1 MGTISGLAHAMA
13 FEFNGLLYVIG
24 YRAGGQYLRRSA
36 DGGRSWLP
44 FSDESEEALVA
55 LPSDE
60 QRVAFVK
67 MASQGRALVVGVPN
81 FPEIDVYV
89 SRDDGETWEQ
99 EATANGD

>member
-1 MGTISGLAHAMA
+1 MATISGLGHAMA

-36 DGGRSWLP
+36 DSGRTWLP
-44 FSDESEEALVA
+44 FTDESEETLVA
-55 LPSDE
+55 MPADE

-67 MASQGRALVVGVPN
+67 MASQGRALVVGVSRYPAI
-81 FPEIDVYV
+81 EVYV

-99 EATANGD
+99 EEAV

>member
-1 MGTISGLAHAMA
+1 VATIGGLSHAMA

-36 DGGRSWLP
+36 DKGQSWLR
-44 FSDESEEALVA
+44 FGDGSEEKLVA

-67 MASQGRALVVGVPN
+67 MGTQGRALVVGVPN
-81 FPEIDVYV
+81 FPDIDVYV
-89 SRDDGETWEQ
+89 SYDDGGSWEQ
-99 EATANGD
+99 EEPVS